1 MNLAAL
7 EGFTKYRLGDEL
19 LQSSP
24 AEKDLVSWRMESW
37 T

>member
-1 MNLAAL
+1 MKLVAL
-7 EGFTKYRLGDEL
+7 EVFTKYRLGDEL

-24 AEKDLVSWRMESW
+24 AEKDLVSQRMESW